1 MPNPSSLPKVPTLS
15 PTRVLVLA
23 SLAAGS
29 LLHAQK
35 LSDLNVPAA
44 IPPGETLVLGF
55 LGGFERW
62 DDGNR
67 GVRQLMV
74 RLRDTP
80 GFHADSLA
88 NRRAKVADR
97 LIVRAFDRNRNGKL
111 ELAERSA
118 ARIIL
123 VGQSLGGGAAVRLA
137 QRLKKKGLPVLLTV
151 QVDSFGLRDGTIPPN
166 VRAAA
171 NFYQHEPFTIRG
183 RTKIRAADPSQTR
196 VLGNFQMRYHLLL
209 PFPLPESWPRR
220 VFGGAHAKMEA
231 DPLVWAQVE
240 MLVRQAATSGLFTPE
255 KVQLEVPSP

>member
-1 MPNPSSLPKVPTLS
+1 MLPSLS
-15 PTRVLVLA
+15 KLTILLSTRMLLLA
-23 SLAAGS
+23 SVAAGAT
-29 LLHAQK
+29 LHAQR
-35 LSDLNVPAA
+35 LSDLSVPVA
-44 IPPGETLVLGF
+44 IPAGETLVLGF

-62 DDGNR
+62 DDANR
-67 GVRQLMV
+67 GVRQLML

-97 LIVRAFDRNRNGKL
+97 LILRAFDRNRNGKL
-111 ELAERSA
+111 EPGECSS

-123 VGQSLGGGAAVRLA
+123 VGQSLGGGAALRLA
-137 QRLKKKGLPVLLTV
+137 QRLKKKHLPVLLTV
-151 QVDSFGLRDGTIPPN
+151 QVDSFGIRDGIIPPN

-171 NFYQHEPFTIRG
+171 NFYQHELFTVRG
-183 RTKIRAADPSQTR
+183 QTNIRAADPSKTR

-209 PFPLPESWPRR
+209 PFPFPESWPRR
-220 VFGGAHAKMEA
+220 VFGGAHAKMES
-231 DPLVWAQVE
+231 DPFVWAQVE